1 MSKGGGPDAGSALPP
16 SHVCGSVCVC
26 VCSVT
31 GTVCA
36 VRSACS
42 SWGGGVSGARGRHL
56 SRPLLLHRWVWQPDP
71 CWAAASTDRL
81 LLLQEPAAGVGQVS
95 VGQVQVRG
103 VDLRQTGSA
112 VVGPQDS
119 EGPGLNGLFSPQS
132 ASLFKPASVPSSNA
146 AGLRVQPSWSS
157 PPPGSAPGPAP
168 QDTLCMSTILEDP
181 SPDSHLLQ
189 EALDEDFGRP
199 TGSARQSFED
209 LTENVSGMK
218 AGRDRQQRQR
228 ERRHAEDSPVNQQHL
243 HRRSQWPRP
252 HSSSSGRLQ
261 RLN

>member
-1 MSKGGGPDAGSALPP
+1 MLSEVHVPAG
-16 SHVCGSVCVC
+16 
-26 VCSVT
+26 
-31 GTVCA
+31 
-36 VRSACS
+36 
-42 SWGGGVSGARGRHL
+42 WG
-56 SRPLLLHRWVWQPDP
+56 
-71 CWAAASTDRL
+71 
-81 LLLQEPAAGVGQVS
+81 S

-132 ASLFKPASVPSSNA
+132 VSLFTPASVPSSNA

-181 SPDSHLLQ
+181 GPDSHLLQ
-189 EALDEDFGRP
+189 EALDKDFGRP

-209 LTENVSGMK
+209 LKENVSGMK
-218 AGRDRQQRQR
+218 AGR
-228 ERRHAEDSPVNQQHL
+228 ETAETA
-243 HRRSQWPRP
+243 
-252 HSSSSGRLQ
+252 GETAC
-261 RLN
+261 